1 MNIEQAVYSMKTSLC
16 WGNWG
21 IDQADA
27 IRTLLLEVEKVKIL
41 EQENTTLRNRLADL
55 SE

>member
-1 MNIEQAVYSMKTSLC
+1 MNIEQAIHSMKTSLC

-27 IRTLLLEVEKVKIL
+27 IRTLLLGGERVKIL
-41 EQENTTLRNRLADL
+41 EQENATLRNRLAEL
-55 SE
+55 SD

>member
-1 MNIEQAVYSMKTSLC
+1 VNIEQAVYSMKTSLC